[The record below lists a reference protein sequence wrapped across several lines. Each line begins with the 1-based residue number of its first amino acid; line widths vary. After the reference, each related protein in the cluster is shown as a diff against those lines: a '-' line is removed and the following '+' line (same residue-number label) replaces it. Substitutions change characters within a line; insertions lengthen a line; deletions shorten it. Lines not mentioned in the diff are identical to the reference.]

1 MSRALDRGA
10 APRWRELFA
19 DGLARTTVGLLLME
33 TLVAIQVLVT
43 VAVLPA
49 VVSELGGIRLYGV
62 ALSASQLA
70 TVVVLPFTSRLVGRW
85 GLRVVFWT
93 SIGTFVAGSVLGV
106 VAPDTLTFVG
116 GRLLQGAGS
125 GALYALLLT
134 IFTRRYPPRLRPRMF
149 AAWAIAWAVPG
160 LLGPAYGGF
169 VASTLGWRWAF
180 ALILPLLVPAALM
193 LRADVKEPEPS
204 RDHSEPRVDPA
215 GTAVLLAFGVGMMLL
230 LTSLAVGGKWGLLV
244 SVPGIVLALGA
255 LRSIL
260 PAGSFSAKPG
270 LPAVI
275 ASAFLVNASFF
286 AVEGFLPA
294 YLTGVRGTPLTVA
307 DLVVS
312 CGVLAWVLGTWI
324 QSRLAGAWSPR
335 RVATVGEVLLLAGV
349 GGVLIGML
357 GAPLVLLYVSWGVAG
372 LGMGMAYPAITLLAT
387 EYAVAGSEVV
397 TLAQY
402 QVAEVLGSAVGP
414 GLVGAALGVT
424 LARGFDLNDGLLV
437 GFTATCLV
445 LVCGLAASPRLGS
458 PSAHGPRP

>member
-1 MSRALDRGA
+1 
-10 APRWRELFA
+10 
-19 DGLARTTVGLLLME
+19 
-33 TLVAIQVLVT
+33 
-43 VAVLPA
+43 
-49 VVSELGGIRLYGV
+49 
-62 ALSASQLA
+62 
-70 TVVVLPFTSRLVGRW
+70 
-85 GLRVVFWT
+85 
-93 SIGTFVAGSVLGV
+93 VLGV

-169 VASTLGWRWAF
+169 IASTLGWRWAF

-193 LRADVKEPEPS
+193 LRVDVKEPESSTDP
-204 RDHSEPRVDPA
+204 SEPQVDPA
-215 GTAVLLAFGVGMMLL
+215 GTAVLLTFGVGMMLL

-244 SVPGIVLALGA
+244 SVPGFVLALGA